1 MNKFLIDI
9 RRWNDE
15 LVSSLARCIISYSYH
30 TGIADF
36 LRTIS
41 HEFVISTS
49 RFLDS
54 YVSESCDIRTKNA
67 IKTYNELVRNL
78 VSKTDRILDSINPD
92 EVIREM
98 LTVIYQQLVWIA
110 KEFSYFIPS
119 IQQADRSTAA
129 AA

>member
-1 MNKFLIDI
+1 
-9 RRWNDE
+9 
-15 LVSSLARCIISYSYH
+15 
-30 TGIADF
+30 
-36 LRTIS
+36 
-41 HEFVISTS
+41 
-49 RFLDS
+49 
-54 YVSESCDIRTKNA
+54 
-67 IKTYNELVRNL
+67 
-78 VSKTDRILDSINPD
+78 LDSINPD